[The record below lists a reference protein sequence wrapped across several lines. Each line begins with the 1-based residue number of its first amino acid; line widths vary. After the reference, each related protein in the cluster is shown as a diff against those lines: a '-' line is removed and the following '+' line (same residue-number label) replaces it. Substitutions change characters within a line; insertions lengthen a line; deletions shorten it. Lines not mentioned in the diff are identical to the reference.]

1 MNIAVRYARA
11 LFALEGDA
19 AARQE
24 QLAVISAACTAPQA
38 LAFWQHPGVQLSA
51 RQELAAA
58 VATSIDASNK
68 QLRNFLLLL
77 VEQRRMPLL
86 PAISARHAELVK
98 KQAGIV
104 DVVVTSSHPLQA
116 KQQKEITA
124 TVAAYLQKKINITFS
139 VDAKILGGL
148 VVAWEHKVWD
158 FSLNMKLQAMVKH
171 AVG

>member
-1 MNIAVRYARA
+1 MNIAARYARG

-19 AARQE
+19 VTRQ
-24 QLAVISAACTAPQA
+24 QKLDALCASCATPQV
-38 LAFWQHPGVQLSA
+38 LNFWQHPGVALQA
-51 RQELAAA
+51 RQELAIAIAA
-58 VATSIDASNK
+58 CIDRQDQ

-86 PAISARHAELVK
+86 PAITTQHEQLVK

-104 DVVVTSSHPLQA
+104 DVVVTSSHTLEK
-116 KQQKEITA
+116 KQQQEIEN
-124 TVAAYLQKKINITFS
+124 TVATHLQKKINLSFI

-148 VVAWEHKVWD
+148 LIAWEHKVWD
-158 FSLNMKLQAMVKH
+158 FSLNTKLQAMVKH

>member
-1 MNIAVRYARA
+1 MNVAARYARA

-24 QLAVISAACTAPQA
+24 QLAALSEACTSSQA
-38 LAFWQHPGVQLSA
+38 LAFWQHPGVKLSD

-58 VATSIDASNK
+58 AAKSVEANNK
-68 QLRNFLLLL
+68 HMHNFLLLL
-77 VEQRRMPLL
+77 VEQRRMHLL
-86 PAISARHAELVK
+86 PAISALHAELVK

-104 DVVVTSSHPLQA
+104 DVVVTSSHALDK
-116 KQQKEITA
+116 KQQQEIEK
-124 TVAAYLQKKINITFS
+124 TVAAYLQKKINLTFT

-148 VVAWEHKVWD
+148 LIAWEHKVWD
-158 FSLNMKLQAMVKH
+158 FSLRTQLQAMVKH

>member
-1 MNIAVRYARA
+1 MNVAARYARA

-19 AARQE
+19 AARQQ
-24 QLAVISAACTAPQA
+24 QLAALSEACTTPQA
-38 LAFWQHPGVQLSA
+38 LAFWQHPGVKLSA

-58 VATSIDASNK
+58 VAKSVEANNK
-68 QLRNFLLLL
+68 HMHNFLLLL

-86 PAISARHAELVK
+86 PTISALHAELVK

-104 DVVVTSSHPLQA
+104 DVVVTSSHPLPA
-116 KQQKEITA
+116 KQQEEITT
-124 TVAAYLQKKINITFS
+124 TVANYLQKKINITFN

-158 FSLNMKLQAMVKH
+158 FSLRTQLQAMVKH
-171 AVG
+171 AIG